1 MPLYEYDCPKCGRF
15 EALQRLGD
23 SPFRTH
29 ETCGSKVRRLISAG
43 ALAFKGSG
51 FYATDYARKAASS
64 GARPEKGEPKTC
76 ANCPASEA

>member
-23 SPFRTH
+23 SPLRTH
-29 ETCGSKVRRLISAG
+29 EACGFKVRRLISAG

-51 FYATDYARKAASS
+51 FYATDYARKAVPA
-64 GARPEKGEPKTC
+64 GGKPEKGEPKAC
-76 ANCPASEA
+76 ASCPASEA